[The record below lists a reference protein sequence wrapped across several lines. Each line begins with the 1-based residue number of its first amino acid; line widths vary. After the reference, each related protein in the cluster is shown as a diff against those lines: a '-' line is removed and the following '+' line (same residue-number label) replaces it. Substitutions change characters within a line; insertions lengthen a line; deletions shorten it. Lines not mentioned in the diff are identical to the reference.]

1 MRKNALKVAAR
12 EIDRMAMDALL
23 FGLLK
28 SLDYLG
34 EQRHAILDKMESAM
48 LQYLVETGTISSS
61 GSPGKSG
68 HSLTRLLGKN
78 GYGSVSPTRL
88 APPGKNSSLNLIETL
103 AQAGRRPRGAP
114 YPKRS
119 FSGGKDKVDWVL
131 YEAILYAMTKALDDQ
146 LGVQGQLIL
155 DRIGTSMLD
164 YLVSLG
170 AIKWSDDPNILLQ
183 RVIDYFVKAG
193 YAKSFRFDLEGAP
206 PDTFV
211 SRYESARYYT
221 NVFRRT
227 QKEGSALL
235 ACPLCV
241 IGHSIWATRG
251 WRFGDIFEVRISS
264 SGNVLMRAR
273 IYPAAERFTEKDAVR
288 FSQMKVHPAS

>member
-1 MRKNALKVAAR
+1 MSKRALNVAFR
-12 EIDRMAMDALL
+12 EIDRTAMDALL
-23 FGLLK
+23 FGLLE

-34 EQRHAILDKMESAM
+34 EQRRVFLDKMESAM
-48 LQYLVETGTISSS
+48 LQYLVETGTISSP
-61 GSPGKSG
+61 GSEGKSG
-68 HSLTRLLGKN
+68 HSLNRLLANN
-78 GYGSVSPTRL
+78 GYGSKHPTRL
-88 APPGKNSSLNLIETL
+88 PSRTRSSLNIIETL
-103 AQAGRRPRGAP
+103 AQTGRRPRGAG
-114 YPKRS
+114 YRKRS
-119 FSGGKDKVDWVL
+119 VPEGKNRVDWVL
-131 YEAILYAMTKALDDQ
+131 YEAVLYAMTKALDDQ

-164 YLVSLG
+164 YLVSQG
-170 AIKWSDDPNILLQ
+170 AIKRSDDTNVLLQ

-193 YAKSFRFDLEGAP
+193 YAKSFRFELEGAP

-241 IGHSIWATRG
+241 IGHSMWATKG
-251 WRFGDIFEVRISS
+251 WRFGDVFEVRISS
-264 SGNVLMRAR
+264 SGNVFSRAR
-273 IYPAAERFTEKDAVR
+273 IYPAGERFTEKDALR
-288 FSQMKVHPAS
+288 FSKMKVRPPS